1 MQAVYSWREREW
13 VVIPNRTALRAVQAA
28 TAVHVALMPA
38 KALASAA
45 NGTGGED
52 SFKNVLNAALNVA
65 DYLCIGVIMFAG
77 GSWMFGDRTRAMQH
91 LLGGGIGYLIIRKA
105 PVIQAFLKSL

>member
-1 MQAVYSWREREW
+1 MQAVYRWQERRWET
-13 VVIPNRTALRAVQAA
+13 VPNEVALRAVRAA
-28 TAVHVALMPA
+28 TAVHLALTPA
-38 KALASAA
+38 RAWAAAASSS
-45 NGTGGED
+45 GD
-52 SFKNVLNAALNVA
+52 SFQNVLNAALSVA

-91 LLGGGIGYLIIRKA
+91 LIGGGIGYLIIRKA